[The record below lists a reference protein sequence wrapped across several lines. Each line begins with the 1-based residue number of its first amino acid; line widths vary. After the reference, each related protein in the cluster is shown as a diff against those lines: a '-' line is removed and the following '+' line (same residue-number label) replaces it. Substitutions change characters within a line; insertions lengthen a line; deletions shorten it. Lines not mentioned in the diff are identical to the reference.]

1 MYSELSNIHIVIH
14 DLFKLFPKP
23 VECCFSS
30 FQDFYKSNASDDV
43 QYLVAFGF
51 WLFVCACVCDCVR
64 SRIMID
70 WQWERQHHPKLAEKP
85 YIPGLRA
92 VNLNTDYRLKHVAR
106 SHHCFSKY
114 FQSWGLEI
122 IASGQGWD
130 WFPKQALC
138 VVVVRFYWRFEN
150 KKISFTCPAKAL
162 EYVVKGSW
170 IF

>member
-1 MYSELSNIHIVIH
+1 MIYLNYFQNLLNVAFHLSRIFINPMPAII
-14 DLFKLFPKP
+14 
-23 VECCFSS
+23 
-30 FQDFYKSNASDDV
+30 V
-43 QYLVAFGF
+43 QYLGAFGF

-64 SRIMID
+64 SHIMID

-114 FQSWGLEI
+114 FQSQGLEI

-138 VVVVRFYWRFEN
+138 VMVVRFHWRFEN
-150 KKISFTCPAKAL
+150 KNQLHLPCKSTGICC
-162 EYVVKGSW
+162 
-170 IF
+170 